1 MVLGPQ
7 IFTVANARAHDA
19 QKMHCSPPS
28 PHGRTAM
35 DDQFAADIAAQRARQ
50 MNAELPDATRD
61 MLKLKGMI

>member
-1 MVLGPQ
+1 MTLSYLSVCSG
-7 IFTVANARAHDA
+7 IEAATMAANV
-19 QKMHCSPPS
+19 
-28 PHGRTAM
+28 